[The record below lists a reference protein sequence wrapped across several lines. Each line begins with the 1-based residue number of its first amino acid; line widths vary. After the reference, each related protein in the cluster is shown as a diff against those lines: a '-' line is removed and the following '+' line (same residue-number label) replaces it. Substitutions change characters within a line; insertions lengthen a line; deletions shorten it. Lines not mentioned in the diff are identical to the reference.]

1 MRVGIPMLGNRVA
14 PRCTIAD
21 RLVVMTI
28 ARNQVRAQKTLSLDE
43 RNWDELLATLLH
55 AQIDTLVCGGIS
67 GIWRDEVR
75 QKRIAVIDNIIGTL
89 DTAVSVVTRGV
100 QHGGQPSNLQSDSRS
115 TIIDCLSCQDRV
127 CLRGESCDAAVHAL
141 SGAPD
146 NTALR
151 LIDAAMDVA
160 LESDRTL
167 CRMSELIYFC
177 LEMKYRHIGLA
188 FCSELLAPA
197 EILTCVLRRFFVVTP
212 ACCKIGGIQLNDPL
226 LEHETAESNRER
238 DQVACNPLG
247 LANVLNHAS
256 TDVNVTVG
264 LCVGIDSLFA
274 KHSNAPVSTL
284 IVKDKSLANN
294 PVGALYSDHYL
305 REAQVSEPLIG
316 TDR

>member
-21 RLVVMTI
+21 RLVVITI
-28 ARNQVRAQKTLSLDE
+28 ARNQVRAQKTLSLGE
-43 RNWDELLATLLH
+43 RNWDGLLAMLL
-55 AQIDTLVCGGIS
+55 QTQVDTLICGGIS
-67 GIWRDEVR
+67 GTWKDEVR
-75 QKRIAVIDNIIGTL
+75 EKRIAVIDNIIGTL
-89 DTAVSVVTRGV
+89 DTAVSALT
-100 QHGGQPSNLQSDSRS
+100 QSEQPYSSAGS
-115 TIIDCLSCQDRV
+115 TPSIIDCLKCQDRV

-141 SGAPD
+141 SGTPD

-160 LESDRTL
+160 LENDRIL

-177 LEMKYRHIGLA
+177 LEMKYRHVGLA
-188 FCSELLAPA
+188 FCSDLLEPA
-197 EILTCVLRRFFVVTP
+197 EILTAVLRRFFTVTP

-226 LEHETAESNRER
+226 VEHESTDFNRER

-247 LANVLNHAS
+247 LANVLNRAS
-256 TDVNVTVG
+256 TDLNVTVG
-264 LCVGIDSLFA
+264 LCVGIDSLFT

-294 PVGALYSDHYL
+294 PVGALYSDYYL
-305 REAQVSEPLIG
+305 REAQASEPLVG